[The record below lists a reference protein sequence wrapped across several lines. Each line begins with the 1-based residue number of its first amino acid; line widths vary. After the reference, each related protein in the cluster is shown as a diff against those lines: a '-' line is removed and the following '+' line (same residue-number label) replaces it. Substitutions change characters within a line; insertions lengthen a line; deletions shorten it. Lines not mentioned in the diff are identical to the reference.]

1 MAIFNFRA
9 IGPVFIA
16 SVGNY
21 SVNIYND
28 AYTPIDTADMNQIN
42 VLGISRGIYYNL
54 LECDDPTGFADFS
67 EGFSGIHKEIVS
79 GIKLKLGGADVSSS
93 NPLPVAQTDGLSVS
107 GTVTGTL
114 AEQAT
119 SGIPTVLFTTSMLNY
134 ESITVQV
141 TSAGTLCTIVYEGSE
156 DGVNWQSTSGLT
168 ISNIG
173 VSGNTTTSTYASILQ
188 FPRKAS
194 FFRARVLTYGSGT
207 VSVVGTLSKVPVAQ
221 LGLTYIGGGISPEGG
236 GAGTSPIA
244 VGLECRTS
252 SKTSV
257 SNGTLV
263 RSIATVDGRLI
274 TRLNSIP
281 ENEWVYAAASGGI
294 TNTTTAATLVAAQ
307 AAGVRNYLT
316 SLQLSSDVLG
326 AATEIAIRD
335 GAGGAVLWRGKIGT
349 AGIAGVITIQFSDPL
364 KSTAAT
370 LLEVVTLTASV
381 FGGVYVNAQGYKAP

>member
-1 MAIFNFRA
+1 MSSVINETLLAIKSAFEAGVNIFN
-9 IGPVFIA
+9 G
-16 SVGNY
+16 G
-21 SVNIYND
+21 
-28 AYTPIDTADMNQIN
+28 TA
-42 VLGISRGIYYNL
+42 
-54 LECDDPTGFADFS
+54 
-67 EGFSGIHKEIVS
+67 
-79 GIKLKLGGADVSSS
+79 VSSS

-141 TSAGTLCTIVYEGSE
+141 TSAGSSCIITYETSE
-156 DGVNWQSTSGLT
+156 DGVNWQSTSGMT
-168 ISNIG
+168 TSNIG
-173 VSGNTTTSTYASILQ
+173 ASANATTSTTALILQ

-194 FFRARVLTYGSGT
+194 IFRARVSAYGSNST
-207 VSVVGTLSKVPVAQ
+207 VSVVGTLSKAPVAQ
-221 LGLTYIGGGISPEGG
+221 LGLTYIGGGLSFEGG
-236 GAGTSPIA
+236 GAGTNPIA
-244 VGLECRTS
+244 VGLEGRTS

-257 SNGTLV
+257 TNATLV
-263 RSIATVDGRLI
+263 RPISTLDGRQVI
-274 TRLNSIP
+274 RLNSIP

-307 AAGVRNYLT
+307 AAGIRNYLT
-316 SLQLSSDVLG
+316 NLQLSSDALG

-335 GAGGAVLWRGKIGT
+335 GAGGTVLWRGKIGT

-370 LLEVVTLTASV
+370 LLEVVTLSASV
-381 FGGVYVNAQGYKAP
+381 FGGVYVNAQGYIAP

>member
-1 MAIFNFRA
+1 MSSVINETLLAIKAAFEAGVNIFN
-9 IGPVFIA
+9 G
-16 SVGNY
+16 G
-21 SVNIYND
+21 
-28 AYTPIDTADMNQIN
+28 TA
-42 VLGISRGIYYNL
+42 
-54 LECDDPTGFADFS
+54 
-67 EGFSGIHKEIVS
+67 
-79 GIKLKLGGADVSSS
+79 VSSS

-107 GTVTGTL
+107 GTVIGTA

-141 TSAGTLCTIVYEGSE
+141 TSAGSNCAITYEVSE
-156 DGVNWQSTSGLT
+156 DGVNWQSTSGLSV
-168 ISNIG
+168 SNIG
-173 VSGNTTTSTYASILQ
+173 TSVNTTTSTIALILQ

-194 FFRARVLTYGSGT
+194 NFRARVSTYNGPST

-221 LGLTYIGGGISPEGG
+221 PGLTYIGGGLSPEGG

-257 SNGTLV
+257 TNATLV
-263 RSIATVDGRLI
+263 RPISTLDGRQVI
-274 TRLNSIP
+274 RLNSIP

-294 TNTTTAATLVAAQ
+294 ANTTTAVTLVAAQ
-307 AAGVRNYLT
+307 AAGIRNYLT
-316 SLQLSSDVLG
+316 NLQLSSDALG

-335 GAGGAVLWRGKIGT
+335 GAGGTVLWRGKIGT

-370 LLEVVTLTASV
+370 LLEVVTLSASV
-381 FGGVYVNAQGYKAP
+381 FGGVYVNAQGYIAP